1 MTTLLIILGVIVGI
15 FFTSFLIHLTKL
27 NHRKSEFKDWKVGDL
42 LILESNSSEYREI
55 VKLGKSMTKV
65 VGWTEYYLYLE
76 IGDSTHQC
84 SWDCFKDNKSA
95 IWRRNYENCKSTM
108 GVEPGFKPS
117 VNDTSSSTL
126 SGKKYDGKPIE
137 LLTEVECEVYLKKA
151 IEDEDYDAAEL
162 IRKRMEKFR

>member
-1 MTTLLIILGVIVGI
+1 MGI
-15 FFTSFLIHLTKL
+15 
-27 NHRKSEFKDWKVGDL
+27 
-42 LILESNSSEYREI
+42 
-55 VKLGKSMTKV
+55 
-65 VGWTEYYLYLE
+65 
-76 IGDSTHQC
+76 
-84 SWDCFKDNKSA
+84 
-95 IWRRNYENCKSTM
+95 
-108 GVEPGFKPS
+108 EPGFKPS

>member
-15 FFTSFLIHLTKL
+15 FLISFLTHLTKL
-27 NHRKSEFKDWKVGDL
+27 NNRKSEFKDWKVGDL
-42 LILESNSSEYREI
+42 LILKSSSNEYYEI
-55 VKLGKSMTKV
+55 KKSGKSMARV
-65 VGWTEYYLYLE
+65 LGWTEYYLYLE
-76 IGDSTHQC
+76 IDDSTHQC

-95 IWRRNYENCKSTM
+95 IWRRNYDNCKSTM
-108 GVEPGFKPS
+108 GVEPGFKPG

-126 SGKKYDGKPIE
+126 SGKQYDGKPIE

>member
-1 MTTLLIILGVIVGI
+1 MTIVLIILGIIVGI
-15 FFTSFLIHLTKL
+15 FLISFSAHLTKL
-27 NHRKSEFKDWKVGDL
+27 KSRKSEFKDWKVGDL
-42 LILESNSSEYREI
+42 LILRSNSQELYELQ
-55 VKLGKSMTKV
+55 KLGKSMAKV
-65 VGWTEYYLYLE
+65 VGWTEYNLYLE
-76 IGDSTHQC
+76 IGDSTRQC

-108 GVEPGFKPS
+108 GVEPGFKPG
-117 VNDTSSSTL
+117 VNDISSL
-126 SGKKYDGKPIE
+126 SGKEYDGKPIE

>member
-27 NHRKSEFKDWKVGDL
+27 NNRKSEFKDWKVGDL
-42 LILESNSSEYREI
+42 LILDSTSNEHHEI
-55 VKLGKSMTKV
+55 KKLGKTMV
-65 VGWTEYYLYLE
+65 RVFGWTEYYLYLE

-95 IWRRNYENCKSTM
+95 IWRRNYENCKSAM
-108 GVEPGFKPS
+108 GIEPGFKPS
-117 VNDTSSSTL
+117 VSDASSLSF
-126 SGKKYDGKPIE
+126 SGKKYDGKHIE
-137 LLTEVECEVYLKKA
+137 LLTEVECEVYLKKS

>member
-15 FFTSFLIHLTKL
+15 FLISFLTHLTKL
-27 NHRKSEFKDWKVGDL
+27 NNRKSEFKDWKVGDL
-42 LILESNSSEYREI
+42 LILKSSSNEYYEI
-55 VKLGKSMTKV
+55 KKSGKSMARV
-65 VGWTEYYLYLE
+65 LGWTEYYLYIE

-95 IWRRNYENCKSTM
+95 IWRRNYDNCKSTM
-108 GVEPGFKPS
+108 GIEPGFKPG

-126 SGKKYDGKPIE
+126 SGKQYDGKPIE

>member
-1 MTTLLIILGVIVGI
+1 MAILLIILGVIVGI
-15 FFTSFLIHLTKL
+15 FLISFSVHLAKL
-27 NHRKSEFKDWKVGDL
+27 KSRKSEFKDWKVGDL
-42 LILESNSSEYREI
+42 LILESNSSEYHEI
-55 VKLGKSMTKV
+55 KKSGKSMARV
-65 VGWTEYYLYLE
+65 LGWTEYYLYLE
-76 IGDSTHQC
+76 IDDSTHQC

-108 GVEPGFKPS
+108 GIEPGFKPGVS
-117 VNDTSSSTL
+117 DTSSSTL
-126 SGKKYDGKPIE
+126 SGKKFDGKPIE

>member
-1 MTTLLIILGVIVGI
+1 VGI
-15 FFTSFLIHLTKL
+15 FFLSFLVHSTKL
-27 NHRKSEFKDWKVGDL
+27 KSRKSEFKDWKVGDL
-42 LILESNSSEYREI
+42 LILKSSSTEHHELN
-55 VKLGKSMTKV
+55 KLGRSMARV
-65 VGWTEYYLYLE
+65 LGWTEYNLYLE
-76 IGDSTHQC
+76 IGDSTRQC

>member
-1 MTTLLIILGVIVGI
+1 MTTLLIIIGAIIGV
-15 FFTSFLIHLTKL
+15 FFISFLIHLTKL
-27 NHRKSEFKDWKVGDL
+27 NNRKSEFKDWKVGDL
-42 LILESNSSEYREI
+42 LILESNSNEYHEI
-55 VKLGKSMTKV
+55 HKLGKSMARV
-65 VGWTEYYLYLE
+65 LGWTEYYLYLE

-95 IWRRNYENCKSTM
+95 IWRRNYENCKSSM

-126 SGKKYDGKPIE
+126 SGKKFDGKPIE

>member
-15 FFTSFLIHLTKL
+15 FLISFLTHLTKL
-27 NHRKSEFKDWKVGDL
+27 NNRKSEFKDWKIGDL
-42 LILESNSSEYREI
+42 LILKSSSNEYYEI
-55 VKLGKSMTKV
+55 KKSGKSMARV
-65 VGWTEYYLYLE
+65 LGWTEYYLYLE
-76 IGDSTHQC
+76 IDDSTHQC

-95 IWRRNYENCKSTM
+95 IWRRNYDNCKSTM
-108 GVEPGFKPS
+108 GVEPGFKPG

-126 SGKKYDGKPIE
+126 SGKQYDGKPIE